1 MRKRSKQQCVVVIGL
16 VLAFC
21 TSAAAEEEVTNLEE
35 VVVTANRLETATHE
49 VGSSITVI
57 TAKEIDQRQQN
68 FLLGVLRS
76 VPSIDVVQNGGAG
89 STTSVF
95 MRGANSEHT
104 LVLLDGIE
112 LNDPSVPGGGYDF
125 ANLPTDNI
133 ERIEILRGPQSTL
146 YGSRAMG
153 GVINI
158 ITRFGYGKPAGFLS
172 AQGGSFHTAAEKAG
186 ISGGTELYNYSLG
199 LSRFDTG
206 GISAA
211 GKKYG
216 NTENDG
222 YQNTSVNTRLGITP
236 MSNLS
241 VDFIF
246 NYLKTRADLDNSGGV
261 GGDDPNYIQKSDQI
275 SFRSQADLALFGNL
289 WEQRLG
295 VSLNDL
301 NRDVNNGADMAHPS
315 DLSRASYHGQSVTV
329 DWQHTLHLHETN
341 SLTLGIERKEEN
353 AKSDYYS
360 ESAWGPY
367 SSPWNEHSAHTS
379 GYYLQDQ
386 VRLWDAWF
394 TTVGVRL
401 DDHSRFGSKGTYRFT
416 SAYTVKQTNST
427 VKGSYG
433 TAFKAPSL
441 YQLYE
446 PTYGDVNLRP
456 EKNAGWDLGVEQSL
470 LGGKMTMGAT
480 YFHNDFDDLINF
492 DSSLSKY
499 RNIGRAMTRGVELT
513 ATLRPVDELTLRAGY
528 TYSETED
535 KETGLELLRRPRN
548 KINFDSNYRFLKNA
562 SVNLGIIYVG
572 TRFDNVYDPATYAST
587 RVKMG
592 DYMLVNLSAT
602 YDIAKNLRIFGRVDN
617 LFDRSYEEVTGYGT
631 AGISAFGGVKASF

>member
-1 MRKRSKQQCVVVIGL
+1 
-16 VLAFC
+16 
-21 TSAAAEEEVTNLEE
+21 
-35 VVVTANRLETATHE
+35 
-49 VGSSITVI
+49 
-57 TAKEIDQRQQN
+57 
-68 FLLGVLRS
+68 
-76 VPSIDVVQNGGAG
+76 
-89 STTSVF
+89 
-95 MRGANSEHT
+95 
-104 LVLLDGIE
+104 
-112 LNDPSVPGGGYDF
+112 
-125 ANLPTDNI
+125 
-133 ERIEILRGPQSTL
+133 
-146 YGSRAMG
+146 MG

-158 ITRFGYGKPAGFLS
+158 ITKRGKGKPTGFLS
-172 AQGGSFHTAAEKAG
+172 AQGGSFYTAAEKAG
-186 ISGGTELYNYSLG
+186 ISGGTDLYNYSLG

-206 GISAA
+206 GFSAA

-222 YQNTSVNTRLGITP
+222 YQNTSVNTRLGISPT
-236 MSNLS
+236 SNLS

-246 NYLKTRADLDNSGGV
+246 NYLKSRADLDNNGGV
-261 GGDDPNYIQKSDQI
+261 GGGDPNYIQKSEQI
-275 SFRSQADLALFGNL
+275 SFRSQADLALFENK

-295 VSLNDL
+295 VSFNDL
-301 NRDVNNGADMAHPS
+301 NRDVNNGTDPAHPS
-315 DLSRASYHGQSVTV
+315 DLSRASYHGQSVTI

-341 SLTLGIERKEEN
+341 SLTLGVERKEEN

-360 ESAWGPY
+360 ESVWGPY
-367 SSPWNEHSAHTS
+367 SSPWDEHSAHTT

-394 TTVGVRL
+394 TTMGVRL
-401 DDHSRFGSKGTYRFT
+401 DDHSRFGSKTTYRFT
-416 SAYTVKQTNST
+416 SAYTVKQTDT
-427 VKGSYG
+427 TIKGSYG

-499 RNIGRAMTRGVELT
+499 KNIGRAMTQGVELT
-513 ATLRPVDELTLRAGY
+513 ATLRPVDELTLRVGY
-528 TYSETED
+528 TYTEAED

-548 KINFDSNYRFLKNA
+548 KVNFGGNYRFLKSAN
-562 SVNLGIIYVG
+562 VNLGIIYVG
-572 TRFDNVYDPATYAST
+572 TRSDNVYDPTTYAST

-592 DYMLVNLSAT
+592 EYLLVNLAAA
-602 YDIAKNLRIFGRVDN
+602 YDITKNLQIFGRVDN
-617 LFDRSYEEVTGYGT
+617 LFDRKYEEVTGYGT
-631 AGISAFGGVKASF
+631 AGISAYGGVKVSF

>member
-1 MRKRSKQQCVVVIGL
+1 MKKRSKQQCGVVIGL
-16 VLAFC
+16 VMAFG
-21 TSAAAEEEVTNLEE
+21 TTAGAEEKVTNLEE
-35 VVVTANRLETATHE
+35 VVVTANRLETATRE

-57 TAKEIDQRQQN
+57 TAKEIEQRQQK

-76 VPSIDVVQNGGAG
+76 VPSIDVVQNGGPG

-95 MRGANSEHT
+95 LRGANSEHT

-158 ITRFGYGKPAGFLS
+158 ITRRGLGKPAGFLS
-172 AQGGSFHTAAEKAG
+172 AQGGSFYTAAEKAG
-186 ISGGTELYNYSLG
+186 ISGGTDRYNYSLG

-206 GISAA
+206 GFSAA
-211 GKKYG
+211 GKRYG

-222 YQNTSVNTRLGITP
+222 YQNTSMNTRLGITP
-236 MSNLS
+236 TGNLS

-246 NYLKTRADLDNSGGV
+246 NFLKTRADLDNSGGA
-261 GGDDPNYIQKSDQI
+261 GGDDPNYIQKSEQI
-275 SFRSQADLALFGNL
+275 SFRSQADLALFENR

-295 VSLNDL
+295 VSFNDL
-301 NRDVNNGADMAHPS
+301 SRDVNNGTDAAHPS

-341 SLTLGIERKEEN
+341 SLTLGVERKEEN

-367 SSPWNEHSAHTS
+367 SSPWDEHSAHTT

-394 TTVGVRL
+394 TTMGVRL
-401 DDHSRFGSKGTYRFT
+401 DDHSRFGSKATCRFT
-416 SAYTVKQTNST
+416 SAYTVKQTNTT

-441 YQLYE
+441 YQLFE

-470 LGGKMTMGAT
+470 PGSRLTMGAT

-492 DSSLSKY
+492 DSTLSKY
-499 RNIGRAMTRGVELT
+499 RNIGRAMTQGVEL
-513 ATLRPVDELTLRAGY
+513 AASLRPIEELTLRAGY
-528 TYSETED
+528 TYTETED

-548 KINFDSNYRFLKNA
+548 KVSFDGNYRFLKNA
-562 SVNLGIIYVG
+562 NVNLGLVYVG
-572 TRFDNVYDPATYAST
+572 TRFDNLYDPTTYTST
-587 RVKMG
+587 RVKTG
-592 DYMLVNLSAT
+592 EYLLVNLAAT
-602 YDIAKNLRIFGRVDN
+602 YDIAKNLQIFGRVDN
-617 LFDRSYEEVTGYGT
+617 LFDRTYEEVTGYGT
-631 AGISAFGGVKASF
+631 AGISAYGGVKVSF